1 MERLTDLDVFVAVVE
16 NASFSAAADALGISR
31 SYASRCVADL
41 EGRLGARLLQR
52 TTRRVAT
59 TAVGQRFYDQTAPL
73 IAGVAAAEAAVRD
86 EAGAARGTVRISVPA
101 AFGTR
106 YLMGPLLAFGARFHN
121 LKLVVDYGDRKVD
134 VIDEGY
140 DLAIRG
146 GSVLDDALIAQRLW
160 PFTVVVVATP
170 RFLAAHP
177 IRSPSDLAN
186 VACVTHGVTPAAH
199 RWPFTLGERREIVT
213 VRSVAVSNHAAHM
226 AQAALAGVGCVSI
239 PEWAIVDELRSGALV
254 PVLPGWSTP
263 TLAWW
268 AVRPAKPGAGARV
281 RGVIQ
286 HLLDAIPEPPWL
298 TPARVASGPPRE
310 APRP

>member
-1 MERLTDLDVFVAVVE
+1 MDRLSDLEVFVAVVE
-16 NASFSAAADALGISR
+16 NAGFSAAAEALGISR

-41 EGRLGARLLQR
+41 EARLGARLLHR

-59 TAVGQRFYDQTAPL
+59 TPVGQQLYDQTAPL
-73 IAGVAAAEAAVRD
+73 VAGIATAEARVRD
-86 EAGAARGTVRISVPA
+86 EAGAPQGTVRISLPA

-106 YLMGPLLAFGARFHN
+106 YLTGPILQFGLTSPNIR
-121 LKLVVDYGDRKVD
+121 LVVDYGDRKVD
-134 VIDEGY
+134 VISEGY

-146 GSVLDDALIAQRLW
+146 GAVLDDTLVAQRLW

-170 RFLAAHP
+170 RWLATHP
-177 IRSPSDLAN
+177 ITQPGDLTA
-186 VACVTHGVTPAAH
+186 VDCITHGAGQAPH
-199 RWPFTLGERREIVT
+199 RWPFARGERREVVA
-213 VRSVAVSNHAAHM
+213 VRSVTVSNHTDHM
-226 AQAALAGVGCVSI
+226 ARAALAHVGCASI

-254 PVLPGWSTP
+254 PVLPDWSTP

-298 TPARVASGPPRE
+298 TPARAAS
-310 APRP
+310 